1 MIKNFGT
8 LTVSNE
14 KNKDLFRIHIYE
26 NSVKF
31 DKKMALGIQE
41 HQELVLEI
49 NKLIDLWKKQELTV
63 GDLLKEIIILIEK
76 NNDKVKD
83 FYFTDE
89 ELNDFGKY
97 VDLVP
102 IDSKK
107 SELQESEEAISY
119 YKYLLKES
127 VLKKINKKSFEKD
140 LKEEF
145 YVDYYLNLYKEI
157 KIGKPIYYQY
167 KLKKDFDFKTCNFIV
182 LSGKV
187 IFGYIF

>member
-14 KNKDLFRIHIYE
+14 ENKDLFRIHIYE
-26 NSVKF
+26 NSLKF

-41 HQELVLEI
+41 HKELVLEI
-49 NKLIDLWKKQELTV
+49 NKLIDLWKQEKLSV

-107 SELQESEEAISY
+107 SELQESEEATSY

-145 YVDYYLNLYKEI
+145 YVDCYLNLYKEI

>member
-14 KNKDLFRIHIYE
+14 ENKDLFRIHIYE
-26 NSVKF
+26 DSVKF

-49 NKLIDLWKKQELTV
+49 NKLIDLWKQQELSV

-107 SELQESEEAISY
+107 SELQDSEQATSY
-119 YKYLLKES
+119 YKYLFKES
-127 VLKKINKKSFEKD
+127 VLKKINKKVFEKD

-157 KIGKPIYYQY
+157 KTGKPIYYQY

>member
-14 KNKDLFRIHIYE
+14 ENKDLFRIHIYE
-26 NSVKF
+26 DSVKF

-49 NKLIDLWKKQELTV
+49 NKLIVLWKQEELSV

-127 VLKKINKKSFEKD
+127 VLKKINKKVFEQD

-145 YVDYYLNLYKEI
+145 YVEYYLNLYKEI
-157 KIGKPIYYQY
+157 KTGKPIYYQY